1 MPKVSVIVPVY
12 NAEKY
17 LAECVHSILN
27 QTLTD
32 LELILV
38 DDGSADAS
46 PALCDGFARRDGRV
60 PGDPQA
66 QWAGCIRPECGTAD
80 CTGRVCGICGR
91 R

>member
-17 LAECVHSILN
+17 LQECVDSILR

-38 DDGSADAS
+38 DDGSTDTS
-46 PALCDGFARRDGRV
+46 PAICDR
-60 PGDPQA
+60 
-66 QWAGCIRPECGTAD
+66 
-80 CTGRVCGICGR
+80 
-91 R
+91 